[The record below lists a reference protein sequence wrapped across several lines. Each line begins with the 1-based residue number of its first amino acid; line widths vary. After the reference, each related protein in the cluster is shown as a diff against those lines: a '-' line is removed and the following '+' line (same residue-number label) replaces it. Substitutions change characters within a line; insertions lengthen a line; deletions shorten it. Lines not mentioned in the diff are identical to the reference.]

1 MATLTGTAGNDL
13 IHRIGDGIAVP
24 AGWTEL
30 LGVTLLDDTLLGMAG
45 NDILYG
51 GAGNDLLNGGLD
63 VDTMYGGAGND
74 IYIVDNAL
82 DVLSESAGGGLD
94 QVRASVSW
102 VLGANLENLLLTGL
116 AAINGT
122 GNGLNNVLTGN
133 AAANSL
139 AGGAGNDTLFGAAG
153 ADTLTGGAG
162 LDAVYGGDG
171 GDRLIIT
178 NRTHI
183 VAGEI
188 YSGGLGI
195 DTLDG
200 LAVTQAATFVGT
212 TISGIEYLYGFSGGL
227 TLTASQ
233 LHGINGGISTGTL
246 RVATAGLI
254 DLTDTVVSTDI
265 INLSAGGNTLRLQG
279 VYSIYGMFDGR
290 VNGGAGADKVTVSA
304 SGYGYVPVGVT
315 LNGYGGDDTLT
326 SGDGADTLT
335 GGTGNDAL
343 YGGSRADRLTGG
355 TGRDSVFGGSGGD
368 TIVVSTAS
376 DLQAG
381 EIYDG
386 GDDFDTLSG
395 GGVTTAASL
404 VGVSLTNIEYLTGFS
419 GGLTLTTGQLN
430 GFLGQI
436 LTGNLTVADAGFID
450 LTDVVQVSANVITLS
465 DAGNTLTLYGGSL
478 ADGAFDGTVQGRNG
492 NDTVRVLAAYGAV
505 GVSLNGNGGN
515 DSLTGGFGSDA
526 ITGGTGRDTLDGGS
540 GDDTLTGGGWQDSI
554 SSGEGNDRLVIST
567 ASDVVAGEI
576 YNGGLDIDTLD
587 GTSVTTAVNLSA
599 VTLTQIENLT
609 GFSAGL
615 SLTAAQLGGFIGAIS
630 TGALRVSTGGSIHL
644 TPATVVA
651 SSITLTGA
659 TIINLP
665 DFRSVVHGSSSA
677 DMISVFSAADNTQL
691 VLNGNGGNDT
701 LSAGA
706 GEDILSGGSGN
717 DALSGGAGNDQ
728 LLGGTGDD
736 VLTSGSGADWL
747 EGGAGNDTLFGAAE
761 GDRFVFTAAD
771 FGGTDYIMGFDA
783 ALNGAPLGSFID
795 IQGGAT
801 AASYL
806 GDAAF
811 TGAGQTQV
819 RFDGT
824 QLQVDF
830 DGNGSS
836 DFRINLYGM
845 DAASDLGQSDFL

>member
-1 MATLTGTAGNDL
+1 MANITGTAGNDL
-13 IHRIGDGIAVP
+13 VHRTGDGIAVP
-24 AGWTEL
+24 AGWAEL

-51 GAGNDLLNGGLD
+51 DAGNDLLNGGLG

-82 DVLSESAGGGLD
+82 DIVSESASAGLD

-116 AAINGT
+116 AAIDGT

-133 AAANSL
+133 AAANNL
-139 AGGAGNDTLFGAAG
+139 AGAAGNDSLFGAAG

-171 GDRLIIT
+171 DDRLIIT
-178 NRTHI
+178 DRTHI
-183 VAGEI
+183 VAGET
-188 YSGGLGI
+188 YAGGLGS
-195 DTLDG
+195 DSLDG
-200 LAVTQAATFVGT
+200 IAVTQAATFVGSA
-212 TISGIEYLYGFSGGL
+212 ISGIEYLYGFSGGL

-233 LHGINGGISTGTL
+233 LHGINGSISTGTL
-246 RVATAGLI
+246 SVATTGLI
-254 DLTDTVVSTDI
+254 NLTDTVVATDI
-265 INLSAGGNTLRLQG
+265 INLSAGGNTLLLQG
-279 VYSIYGMFDGR
+279 VYSMYGMFDGR
-290 VNGGAGADKVTVSA
+290 VNGGAGADTVTVSA
-304 SGYGYVPVGVT
+304 SGYGYVPMGVT
-315 LNGYGGDDTLT
+315 LNGYGGDDALT

-355 TGRDSVFGGSGGD
+355 ADRDSVFGGSGGD
-368 TIVVSTAS
+368 TLVISTAS

-381 EIYDG
+381 ESYDG
-386 GDDFDTLSG
+386 GDDFDTFSG

-436 LTGNLTVADAGFID
+436 LTGNLTVADAGIID
-450 LTDVVQVSANVITLS
+450 LTDVVQVSANFITLS
-465 DAGNTLTLYGGSL
+465 DAGNTLTLYGGAL
-478 ADGAFDGTVQGRNG
+478 ADGAFDGTVQGRDG
-492 NDTVRVLAAYGAV
+492 NDSVRVLAAYGAV
-505 GVSLNGNGGN
+505 GVRLNGFGGN
-515 DSLTGGFGSDA
+515 DSLTGGYGADV

-540 GDDTLTGGGWQDSI
+540 GDDTLTGGGWQDS
-554 SSGEGNDRLVIST
+554 SSGGEGNDTLVIT
-567 ASDVVAGEI
+567 AASDVVAGET
-576 YNGGLDIDTLD
+576 YDGGLDIDTLD
-587 GTSVTTAVNLSA
+587 GTGVTTAVNLSA
-599 VTLTQIENLT
+599 VSLTQIENLS

-615 SLTAAQLGGFIGAIS
+615 TLTAAQLGGFTGAIS
-630 TGALRVSTGGSIHL
+630 TGALLVSTGGTIHL
-644 TPATVVA
+644 TSATVAA

-659 TIINLP
+659 TILNLP
-665 DFRSVVHGSSSA
+665 DFRGVVHGSGGA

-691 VLNGNGGNDT
+691 LLNGNGGNDT
-701 LSAGA
+701 LAGGAGA
-706 GEDILSGGSGN
+706 DTLSGGSGN
-717 DALSGGAGNDQ
+717 DALSAGAGNDQ

-747 EGGAGNDTLFGAAE
+747 DGGAGNDTLFGAAE
-761 GDRFVFTAAD
+761 GDRFVFTATD

-783 ALNGAPLGSFID
+783 ALNGAPLGSIIN

-801 AASYL
+801 ATSYL

-811 TGAGQTQV
+811 TAAGQTQV

-824 QLQVDF
+824 LLQVDF
-830 DGNGSS
+830 DGNGTS
-836 DFRINLYGM
+836 DFGINLYGM
-845 DAASDLGQSDFL
+845 DAATDLHQSDFL